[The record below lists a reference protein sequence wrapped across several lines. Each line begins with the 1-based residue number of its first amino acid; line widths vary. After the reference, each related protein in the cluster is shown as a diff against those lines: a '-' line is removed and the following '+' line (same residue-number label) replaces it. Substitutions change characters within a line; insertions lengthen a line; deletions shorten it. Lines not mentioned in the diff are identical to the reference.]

1 LGRYGVTCNII
12 APGAGT
18 RMTATV
24 PDSARELRAGSGIQ
38 GAASAAPVQES
49 AYAGLRDPE
58 FVAPM
63 VTYLCSDDAWDING
77 WVFNVSGG
85 SISVSRYPVAER
97 SIFKPGHWTLSEL
110 DDAVQN
116 VLLKD
121 IDNPAPPR
129 DDIEVPG
136 RDIAARVLS

>member
-1 LGRYGVTCNII
+1 
-12 APGAGT
+12 
-18 RMTATV
+18 M
-24 PDSARELRAGSGIQ
+24 
-38 GAASAAPVQES
+38 QES

-63 VTYLCSDDAWDING
+63 VTYLCYDDAWDIKG

-97 SIFKPGHWTLSEL
+97 SIFKPGHWTLPEL

-116 VLLKD
+116 VLMKD
-121 IDNPAPPR
+121 INNPAPPR